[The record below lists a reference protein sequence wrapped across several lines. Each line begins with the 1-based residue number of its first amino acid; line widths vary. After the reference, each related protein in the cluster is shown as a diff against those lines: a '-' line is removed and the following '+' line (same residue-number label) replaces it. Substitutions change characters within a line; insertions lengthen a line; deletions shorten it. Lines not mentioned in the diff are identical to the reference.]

1 MSKTESTESIESRI
15 EKIEVVGEPD
25 RLKKIQDKIISEAE
39 EKAKAIVKD
48 AEKSKKDTLEEKRKE
63 GEREAERILRS
74 GMEEA
79 DSLKRQKVAEARLKA
94 KQMTIASREELINEA
109 IEKCKEKLALLTASK
124 EYGETLRKLVEEGGI
139 GLGGGDLEIVLGG
152 KVAKTAID
160 LGTIAKHVEEK
171 AAKKTVIN
179 IAQEGS
185 KSIGGVI
192 VRKADGSIIIDNTFE
207 ARIDRILRDIRIGIA
222 KILFE

>member
-1 MSKTESTESIESRI
+1 MSKTENTESIESRI

-25 RLKKIQDKIISEAE
+25 RLKKIQDKIIGEAE
-39 EKAKAIVKD
+39 EKAKAIVRD
-48 AEKSKKDTLEEKRKE
+48 AEKTKKDVLEEKRKE
-63 GEREAERILRS
+63 GEREAEKILRS

-94 KQMTIASREELINEA
+94 KQMTIASREEVINETM
-109 IEKCKEKLALLTASK
+109 EKCKEKLTVLTSSQ
-124 EYGETLRKLVEEGGI
+124 EYAETLRKLVEQGGI

-152 KVAKTAID
+152 KVTKTAID
-160 LGTIAKHVEEK
+160 LGSIAKQIEEK
-171 AAKKTVIN
+171 TGKKTAISV
-179 IAQEGS
+179 AQEKS

-207 ARIDRILRDIRIGIA
+207 GRIERILRDVRIRIA

>member
-1 MSKTESTESIESRI
+1 LSKTGSTESIEGKI

-25 RLKKIQDKIISEAE
+25 RLKKIQDKIIGEAE
-39 EKAKAIVKD
+39 EKAKAIVRD
-48 AEKSKKDTLEEKRKE
+48 AERTKKDILDEKRKE
-63 GEREAERILRS
+63 GEREAEKMLRN

-94 KQMTIASREELINEA
+94 KQMTLASREELINETM
-109 IEKCKEKLALLTASK
+109 EKCKEKLSALTSSK
-124 EYGETLRKLVEEGGI
+124 EYAETLRKLVEQGGI

-152 KVAKTAID
+152 KATKTAID
-160 LGTIAKHVEEK
+160 LGSIAEQIQEK
-171 AAKKTVIN
+171 TGKKTAVS
-179 IAQEGS
+179 IAQEKS

-192 VRKADGSIIIDNTFE
+192 VRKADGSIMIDNTFE
-207 ARIDRILRDIRIGIA
+207 ARIERILRDIRIRIA